1 MAPVPPTSLGE
12 VSSSARILVVLGTI
26 VALVIA
32 FVVLSPDGDDD
43 EPPVAQT
50 QTQTQAQTTPAT
62 TTGTAT
68 TEAPR
73 AEPQPQPTF
82 RTVRVR
88 DGKPVGGIEKITFKK
103 GDRARIQVTSP
114 DTSDEIHV
122 HGYDLYGD
130 VKPGARARFVFDAN
144 AEGIFEIELH
154 GTGTKIAELV
164 VEPR

>member
-1 MAPVPPTSLGE
+1 MPATRTSRGE

-26 VALVIA
+26 VALAIA

-43 EPPVAQT
+43 EPTVA
-50 QTQTQAQTTPAT
+50 QTQAQTTPAT
-62 TTGTAT
+62 TPGTAT

-82 RTVRVR
+82 KTVRVR
-88 DGKPVGGIEKITFKK
+88 DGKPVGGIEKITFEK

-154 GTGTKIAELV
+154 GTGTQIAELV